1 MSECR
6 SCGAE
11 IEFVETKNGK
21 QMPLDVAESPCSRC
35 NVDGLGGEEA
45 ESDTAD
51 WADCVT
57 CGGKGWLRLSHF
69 ATCPTAARHRK
80 AKA

>member
-1 MSECR
+1 MSER
-6 SCGAE
+6 GSRGAA

-21 QMPLDVAESPCSRC
+21 QMPMDVAESPCPRRD
-35 NVDGLGGEEA
+35 NDGLGGEEM

-57 CGGKGWLRLSHF
+57 CGGKGSLRLSHF
-69 ATCPTAARHRK
+69 AACGKPSQFRK
-80 AKA
+80 AR